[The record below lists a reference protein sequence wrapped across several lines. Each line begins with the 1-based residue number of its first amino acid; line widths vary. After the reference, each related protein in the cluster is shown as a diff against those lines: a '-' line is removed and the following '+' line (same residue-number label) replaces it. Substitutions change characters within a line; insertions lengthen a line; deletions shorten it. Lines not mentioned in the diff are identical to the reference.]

1 MCAGARCNSAVLH
14 TLLRRQ
20 AATLL
25 LLYLSTHVCC
35 VGALDA
41 GYACKIDVHNF
52 VRESKVWDDYAEAC
66 SGIDGMQHLMHL
78 SSLYADCS
86 TITNNAPLKRQGEVM
101 QPIQCQQATVLFIAT
116 AKHSGDGYIG
126 LMRCRW
132 R

>member
-41 GYACKIDVHNF
+41 GYACKIDVHKTEGNQKYGMTTQKLAQGSTSPASDAF
-52 VRESKVWDDYAEAC
+52 KIAYMLISTLFQTVHCRRDKVRSCNPCLAMSRGTCALHC
-66 SGIDGMQHLMHL
+66 
-78 SSLYADCS
+78 
-86 TITNNAPLKRQGEVM
+86 
-101 QPIQCQQATVLFIAT
+101 
-116 AKHSGDGYIG
+116 
-126 LMRCRW
+126 
-132 R
+132 